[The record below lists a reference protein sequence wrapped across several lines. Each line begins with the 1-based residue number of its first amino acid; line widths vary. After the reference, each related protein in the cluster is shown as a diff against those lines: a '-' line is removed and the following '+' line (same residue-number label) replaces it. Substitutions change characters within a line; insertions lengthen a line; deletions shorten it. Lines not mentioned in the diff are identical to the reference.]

1 MEKVGQVFKVH
12 RGITGGRDDGT
23 YLESRMMESQER
35 IAKFSGDIDRDQ
47 KNCTQDDS
55 QISAELLVF
64 QSLPDFFQK
73 KQEINVEVHTEE
85 DHKDR
90 DHRLLIGRITSNTV
104 ILDTE
109 TAGARCTEGQSQ
121 GIKHRHFSHKE
132 QQKLQQRETDID
144 SIENLGRGLYRG
156 NKTLQQRVPDSPPA

>member
-1 MEKVGQVFKVH
+1 M
-12 RGITGGRDDGT
+12 IT
-23 YLESRMMESQER
+23 
-35 IAKFSGDIDRDQ
+35 
-47 KNCTQDDS
+47 
-55 QISAELLVF
+55 VW
-64 QSLPDFFQK
+64 
-73 KQEINVEVHTEE
+73 
-85 DHKDR
+85 
-90 DHRLLIGRITSNTV
+90 LIGRITSNTV

-156 NKTLQQRVPDSPPA
+156 NKTLHRGSRTLRPHEVHVIASGHRKDRQHKDQHAHSADPVSEAPPEQHTFRQSLHIGKNTGTGRRKAGNRLKKRIHRMRDGAGDHEGQRPHHT